1 VVEVSYRD
9 RWFVNDAYAGP
20 RSFNTPVQWSAY
32 VGHYRSDSPWGG
44 DMRVY
49 VLKDRLTLSG
59 NRLEPLGGALFRV
72 GDELW
77 APETAEFLHIFE
89 GKARMLRF
97 AGIDFARIEVD

>member
-1 VVEVSYRD
+1 
-9 RWFVNDAYAGP
+9 
-20 RSFNTPVQWSAY
+20 
-32 VGHYRSDSPWGG
+32 
-44 DMRVY
+44 MRVY